1 MSEER
6 VQRRLAAVLAADV
19 VGYSRLM
26 EQDEAGT
33 LAALK
38 QRRKDILQPLVTQH
52 RGRIVKVM
60 GDGVLV
66 EFASAVDAV
75 ECATDLQRKMAA
87 AGAADPE
94 HRKIVLRV
102 GVNLGDVIIEGGD
115 LYGDGVNLAARLQ
128 ALAGPGEVWV
138 AGSVHDQ
145 VEKKIGVGFEDLGV
159 QQVKNIARPVHV
171 FRVAASGAAALPSG
185 PLSPP
190 ASKPSI
196 AVLPFANL
204 SGDPAQDYIGDGIT
218 ENIITDLARFHDLFV
233 IASNSSFAYKG
244 KAVKIQDV
252 CRELGVLFV
261 LEGSAQKSGNRIRI
275 SAQLIEGATGRHL
288 WAERYDRRM
297 DDVFALQEEVAEKI
311 VGALAMGYGGR
322 LRKAWQNRGAATGSQ
337 KLEAVDY
344 FLRGMEFLNRYTR
357 ENNKR
362 AQEAFRK
369 AFELDP
375 SYGKPIAKLAFAHMF
390 DVVWGWSEDP
400 AASWEEARKLV
411 NLALERDD
419 DEPWCHWALSAYC
432 MSKLGQH
439 DRALLELQRALEL
452 NPGDAD
458 VMADY
463 GFFLSYMGRTEE
475 AIEWAL
481 KAMRLNP
488 HFPEWYLMQLGP
500 IYYDARRYK
509 DAIEAIESLRTVETI
524 WTDFYLAASQGQ
536 IGNEIEARRALQGAL
551 KFDPQATIE
560 GWITPENIPHK
571 DPSYREHFAEGL
583 RKAGLPER

>member
-1 MSEER
+1 MTEER
-6 VQRRLAAVLAADV
+6 AQRRLAAILAADV

-38 QRRKDILQPLVTQH
+38 QRRRDILDPLVAQH

-66 EFASAVDAV
+66 EFASAVHAV
-75 ECATDLQRKMAA
+75 ECAIDLQRKMAA

-128 ALAGPGEVWV
+128 ALADPGGVWV

-145 VEKKIGVGFEDLGV
+145 VEKKIGVGFDDLGV
-159 QQVKNIARPVHV
+159 QQVKNIERPVRI
-171 FRVAASGAAALPSG
+171 FRVAAISSEALPSG
-185 PLSPP
+185 ILSPP
-190 ASKPSI
+190 TSKPSI

-204 SGDPAQDYIGDGIT
+204 SGDPAQDYVGDGIT

-252 CRELGVLFV
+252 CRELGVLYV
-261 LEGSAQKSGNRIRI
+261 LEGSAQKSGDRIRI
-275 SAQLIEGATGRHL
+275 SAQLIEGTSGRHL

-311 VGALAMGYGGR
+311 VGALATGYGGR
-322 LRKAWQNRGAATGSQ
+322 LRKAWQNRGAAIGARNLQ
-337 KLEAVDY
+337 ALDY
-344 FLRGMEFLNRYTR
+344 FLRGMEFLNRFTR
-357 ENNKR
+357 DDNKR
-362 AQEAFRK
+362 AQEAFRN
-369 AFELDP
+369 APELDP
-375 SYGKPIAKLAFAHMF
+375 KYGKPIAKLGIAHMA
-390 DVVWGWSEDP
+390 DVVFGWSEDP
-400 AASWEEARKLV
+400 AASWEEAWRLV

-419 DEPWCHWALSAYC
+419 DEPWCYWALALYY
-432 MSKLGQH
+432 MNKLGQH
-439 DRALLELQRALEL
+439 DRALSELQRALEL

-458 VMADY
+458 VMTDY
-463 GFFLSYMGRTEE
+463 AWILNYAGRTEE
-475 AIEWAL
+475 AIEWVL

-488 HFPEWYLMQLGP
+488 HYPEWYVMQLGP

-509 DAIEAIESLRTVETI
+509 DAIETIESLRNFETI
-524 WTDFYLAASQGQ
+524 WTDFYLAASHAQLGH
-536 IGNEIEARRALQGAL
+536 EMEARRALQGAL

-560 GWITPENIPHK
+560 GWITAENIPHK

-583 RKAGLPER
+583 RKAGMKES

>member
-1 MSEER
+1 MSDER
-6 VQRRLAAVLAADV
+6 VQRRLAAILAADV

-38 QRRKDILQPLVTQH
+38 QRRKDILDPLVAQH

-75 ECATDLQRKMAA
+75 ECAIDLQRKMAIA
-87 AGAADPE
+87 EAADPE

-145 VEKKIGVGFEDLGV
+145 VEKKIGVGFDDLGV
-159 QQVKNIARPVHV
+159 QQVKNIERPVRV
-171 FRVAASGAAALPSG
+171 FRVAAISSEALPSG
-185 PLSPP
+185 VLSPP
-190 ASKPSI
+190 TSRPSI

-252 CRELGVLFV
+252 CRELGVLYV
-261 LEGSAQKSGNRIRI
+261 LEGSAQKSGDRIRI

-297 DDVFALQEEVAEKI
+297 DDVFALQEEVAEKNRRRPRH
-311 VGALAMGYGGR
+311 R
-322 LRKAWQNRGAATGSQ
+322 LWRPPAQGVAEPGSG
-337 KLEAVDY
+337 D
-344 FLRGMEFLNRYTR
+344 RRSR
-357 ENNKR
+357 
-362 AQEAFRK
+362 
-369 AFELDP
+369 
-375 SYGKPIAKLAFAHMF
+375 
-390 DVVWGWSEDP
+390 
-400 AASWEEARKLV
+400 
-411 NLALERDD
+411 
-419 DEPWCHWALSAYC
+419 SAG
-432 MSKLGQH
+432 SG
-439 DRALLELQRALEL
+439 LL
-452 NPGDAD
+452 P
-458 VMADY
+458 
-463 GFFLSYMGRTEE
+463 
-475 AIEWAL
+475 
-481 KAMRLNP
+481 
-488 HFPEWYLMQLGP
+488 
-500 IYYDARRYK
+500 
-509 DAIEAIESLRTVETI
+509 
-524 WTDFYLAASQGQ
+524 
-536 IGNEIEARRALQGAL
+536 
-551 KFDPQATIE
+551 
-560 GWITPENIPHK
+560 
-571 DPSYREHFAEGL
+571 
-583 RKAGLPER
+583 AGL